1 MTCKIV
7 GNDEI
12 AADNEE
18 KEEEMEE
25 EKGTDA
31 PGPEPRL
38 PARSKSVLQCSYI
51 RALFGRH

>member
-38 PARSKSVLQCSYI
+38 PARS
-51 RALFGRH
+51 